1 MYSVFQADGRPR
13 CDRLTLPV
21 FVRTLRAA
29 RLYSRPGDL
38 IIGWSNSGN
47 PRAQYLCGQDWKVR
61 KV

>member
-1 MYSVFQADGRPR
+1 MYSVFQADGSARR
-13 CDRLTLPV
+13 NRIGLAG

-47 PRAQYLCGQDWKVR
+47 PRSQYICGDDWKVR
-61 KV
+61 KA